1 MRKCLIIALALGLV
15 VAFSL
20 PAAALENI
28 FGGYWRTR
36 AYTNQDFDGHST
48 GAQDGTVIDTRTRL
62 YYTAKFSDNLKFVNK
77 FESNAKWG
85 DADTAGYGDIGADG
99 IQLKIKN
106 MYIDANFSEA
116 VNLKLGAQGFALM
129 NGFYMDDDASGA
141 KLTFNF
147 GNVTLPLMYI
157 KKFEEGFGDDAGDAD
172 VDSFAIAPE
181 IKLGDAFT
189 LKPTLA
195 YLTSSDLRSYEAE
208 RDRLGLSGAGAEDMD
223 LDLWTLGIG
232 FDGSAGPASFGL
244 TGIYQG
250 GSIGNVPGTGDVDI
264 SAWLWA
270 VNAAFNITEMADVHF
285 ETFYASGDDDGDND
299 YEAFYN
305 PKGAS
310 YYWSEIMGYG
320 TFDNSVSNGSPAD
333 AISNVWA
340 INLGSSVT
348 VAEKLKL
355 AFDVWY
361 ARLAG
366 EDVFDSADYEDDS
379 DSLGTEVDFKASYP
393 LIDNLN
399 IDVVAA
405 YLFADDATG
414 TEDPWEMGTRLSLSF

>member
-20 PAAALENI
+20 PAAALENV

-48 GAQDGTVIDTRTRL
+48 GAKDGTVIDTRTRL

-77 FESNAKWG
+77 FEYNAKWG
-85 DADTAGYGDIGADG
+85 DSDTAGYGDIGADG
-99 IQLKIKN
+99 LQVKVKN
-106 MYIDANFSEA
+106 SYIDANFSEA
-116 VNLKLGAQGFALM
+116 FNLKVGAQGFALM
-129 NGFYMDDDASGA
+129 NGFFMDDDGSGVKA
-141 KLTFNF
+141 TFNL
-147 GNVTLPLMYI
+147 GNTTLPLMYV
-157 KKFEEGFGDDAGDAD
+157 KKYEGGFGKDAGDAD
-172 VDSFAIAPE
+172 VDMFAVAPA

-195 YLTSSDLRSYEAE
+195 YVASSDLSSYDG
-208 RDRLGLSGAGAEDMD
+208 DRNKFGLAADAGEIE
-223 LDLWTLGIG
+223 LDLWALSLG
-232 FDGSAGPASFGL
+232 FDGSAGPVSFGL
-244 TGIYQG
+244 MGIYEF
-250 GSIGNVPGTGDVDI
+250 GSIDVNNAGDDI

-270 VNAAFNITEMADVHF
+270 VNASFNVTDTANVHF
-285 ETFYASGDDDGDND
+285 ETFYGSGDGDDDDD
-299 YEAFYN
+299 WEAFVN

-320 TFDNSVSNGSPAD
+320 TFDANASNGSPGD
-333 AISNVWA
+333 QITNIWA
-340 INLGSSVT
+340 INLGSGVT

-366 EDVFDSADYEDDS
+366 DDVFDNTYEDDS
-379 DSLGTEVDFKASYP
+379 DSLGTEVDFKATYP

-399 IDVVAA
+399 LDFVAA

-414 TEDPWEMGTRLSLSF
+414 SEDPWEMGTRLSLSF